1 MAQVPKGTELLEPAS
16 PANYGSSGGTQG
28 PPLPVTLPCGG
39 HPGPV
44 PTPGH
49 LPSSGAAISSYLY
62 SRYVEHQDAG
72 WGLGADA
79 GQQRLQVMLP
89 PSHPLIL
96 SHVHCEGKKPRRVQP
111 FRFQFNEKYPQT
123 TNTLPTG
130 LGSPSSQRTPPAKAG
145 HFPPRPEPAK
155 GACGKGSP
163 SRLQRP
169 SLREE
174 LENTSCY
181 RNPAGLL
188 PSKPLL
194 ANSPLLKKK
203 TRKKEKR
210 LDKQSNPH
218 AQPGAIPKILGVFLV
233 CKI

>member
-1 MAQVPKGTELLEPAS
+1 MLQVPKGTELLGPAG
-16 PANYGSSGGTQG
+16 PANYERGRGTRG
-28 PPLPVTLPCGG
+28 PPAPVTLPWVR
-39 HPGPV
+39 HQGPI

-96 SHVHCEGKKPRRVQP
+96 SHIHCEWKKPRRVQS
-111 FRFQFNEKYPQT
+111 FRLQFNEKCPQT

-130 LGSPSSQRTPPAKAG
+130 LGSPRSQYTPTRAG
-145 HFPPRPEPAK
+145 HFPSRAS
-155 GACGKGSP
+155 ACKRSLRQGSP

-169 SLREE
+169 SLKEE
-174 LENTSCY
+174 PENRSCCK
-181 RNPAGLL
+181 NPAGLL

-203 TRKKEKR
+203 KKR